1 MSADRSLL
9 LGVLALQ
16 NNFVDRHQLVSAF
29 DRWVSD
35 KKKSLADVLVE
46 MKAITREEKSLIEA
60 LVDRHISK
68 NGGDAQASLAAI
80 SSAGSIVPDLT
91 HVDRKSVV

>member
-1 MSADRSLL
+1 MSGVRSLL

-35 KKKSLADVLVE
+35 KKKSLADVLVQ
-46 MKAITREEKSLIEA
+46 MKVITREEKALIEA
-60 LVDRHISK
+60 LVERQI
-68 NGGDAQASLAAI
+68 GRA
-80 SSAGSIVPDLT
+80 
-91 HVDRKSVV
+91 HV